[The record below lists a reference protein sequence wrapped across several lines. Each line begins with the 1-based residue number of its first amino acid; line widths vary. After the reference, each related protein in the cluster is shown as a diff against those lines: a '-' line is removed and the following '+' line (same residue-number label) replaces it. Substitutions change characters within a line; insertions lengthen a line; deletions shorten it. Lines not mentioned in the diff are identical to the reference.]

1 MNNRDRTF
9 KIEDVNGRGGRE
21 RCNWDSNELREQERE
36 RRRILKEEQQLLP
49 EEQPK
54 K

>member
-21 RCNWDSNELREQERE
+21 RCNWDSNELRDQERE
-36 RRRILKEEQQLLP
+36 RRRILKEEQQPLP